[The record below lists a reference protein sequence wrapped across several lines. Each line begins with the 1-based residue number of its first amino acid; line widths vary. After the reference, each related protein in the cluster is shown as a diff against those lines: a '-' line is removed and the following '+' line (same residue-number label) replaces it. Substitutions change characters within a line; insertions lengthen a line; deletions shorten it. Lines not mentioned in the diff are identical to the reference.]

1 MTNYCLKN
9 ADHIKNDGIAVS
21 SENKM
26 TEIERL
32 FNNGRMTTNVVSR
45 SSLLSKSLV
54 TPPLDSDG

>member
-1 MTNYCLKN
+1 MSNYCPKN
-9 ADHIKNDGIAVS
+9 ADHIKNYGIAIS

-54 TPPLDSDG
+54 TLPLDSDG